1 MQTTA
6 FDPIKFPLTRRDCLR
21 LGLAAAAAMGGS
33 AGSNVVA
40 AEGGPGPVLAAGP
53 ADVMADYHRFLN
65 KRDVLQLSDFSGPY
79 SRRDVV
85 EVALFH
91 QALHQGGWRTP
102 LKFQD
107 MPSVERLRRELGTG
121 HVISSSTSYWSEDIS
136 GAEAHIHLSQA
147 VIGNGEFEAGFYTV
161 ETNTRAM
168 RAKSLADLQALSG
181 LSNQTWLVDWRNLKR
196 LGLQAQH
203 VTNWELMPK
212 MVAAGRADFLLA
224 PFQATPDLSLQVGS
238 VRLTPIPGLKVGM
251 QGTRHYLISK
261 VHPDGQGLQA
271 ALNNGLQ
278 QLRQQ
283 GVIRKAYTQSGFFN
297 PRVSDWLRL

>member
-1 MQTTA
+1 LA
-6 FDPIKFPLTRRDCLR
+6 
-21 LGLAAAAAMGGS
+21 LAATLGGPVGTAS
-33 AGSNVVA
+33 LA
-40 AEGGPGPVLAAGP
+40 AETPILAAGP
-53 ADVMADYHRFLN
+53 ADVMADYQLFLN
-65 KRDVLQLSDFSGPY
+65 QRDVLQLSDFSGPH

-91 QALHQGGWRTP
+91 QALHQGGWRNP

-107 MPSVERLRRELGTG
+107 MPSVERLRRELSTG
-121 HVISSSTSYWSEDIS
+121 HVSSSCTSYWSEDIS
-136 GAEAHIHLSQA
+136 GAEAHIDLSQA
-147 VIGNGEFEAGFYTV
+147 VVGNGEFEAGFYTV
-161 ETNTRAM
+161 ETNARAM
-168 RAKSLADLQALSG
+168 RAKNLADLQGLTG

-224 PFQATPDLSLQVGS
+224 PFQATPDLSLQVGR
-238 VRLTPIPGLKVGM
+238 VRLMPIPGFKISM

-261 VHPDGQGLQA
+261 VHKDGPRLQA

-278 QLRQQ
+278 HLRQQ
-283 GVIRKAYTQSGFFN
+283 GVIRKAYMQSGFFN

>member
-1 MQTTA
+1 
-6 FDPIKFPLTRRDCLR
+6 LTRRDCLR
-21 LGLAAAAAMGGS
+21 QGLAGTALMSSLAGTNVNAADAAKE
-33 AGSNVVA
+33 A
-40 AEGGPGPVLAAGP
+40 VLAAGP
-53 ADVMADYHRFLN
+53 ADVMADYQRFLN
-65 KRDVLQLSDFSGPY
+65 QRDVLQLSDFSGPY

-91 QALHQGGWRTP
+91 QALHRGGWRAP

-107 MPSVERLRRELGTG
+107 MPSVERLLRELGTG
-121 HVISSSTSYWSEDIS
+121 HVVSSSTSYWSEDIS
-136 GAEAHIHLSQA
+136 GAEASVQLSQA
-147 VIGNGEFEAGFYTV
+147 VIGDGEFEAGFYTV
-161 ETNTRAM
+161 PSNSRAM
-168 RAKSLADLQALSG
+168 GTKSLKDLQTLSG

-196 LGLQAQH
+196 LGIQAQH

-224 PFQATPDLSLQVGS
+224 PFQASPDLSLQVGN
-238 VRLTPIPGLKVGM
+238 VRLLPIPGIKLGM

-261 VHPDGQGLQA
+261 MHPDAPKLQS
-271 ALNNGLQ
+271 ALDSGLQ

-283 GVIRKAYTQSGFFN
+283 GVIRKAYMQSGFFN